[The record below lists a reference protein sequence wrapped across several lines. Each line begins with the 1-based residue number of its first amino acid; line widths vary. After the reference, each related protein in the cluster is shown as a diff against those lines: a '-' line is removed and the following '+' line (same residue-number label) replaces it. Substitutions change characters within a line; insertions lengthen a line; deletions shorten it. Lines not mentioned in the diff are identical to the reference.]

1 MAHARLRNNGWQ
13 ARWRIRTGKDASKDG
28 FATEQAAI
36 AFGHEQEQ
44 LEKRFKNTKTSELKL
59 TVLEFVEEVWAGT
72 LTVRKQTKLSYQRD
86 LNSHILPEFGDVP
99 MAKIKPVDVEKWAA
113 MLKNQKG
120 LSPRTVQKQENLLAS
135 ILKKAVE
142 NDYLHTTPFAKLKR
156 PKAKKKN
163 KVTPMTFEQVTK
175 LASLLPKQYRIVVWI
190 GYYTAMRP
198 SEALGL
204 TWDQLD
210 FVKNKI
216 TIDRQLSRNRDFI
229 HEPEGLKTEASE
241 RTIGFAKELQA
252 LIQEHVDAYGLGPD
266 NLILKSRTGKAWRYH
281 DAAEMFR
288 VAAKAVGLKPGQGM
302 HQLRHTCVSVLIAKG
317 ANIKQI
323 QYWVGH
329 SSITETLDTY
339 GHLFPDSMDDLA
351 DKLDEHATEE
361 ATKQE
366 KKSA

>member
-1 MAHARLRNNGWQ
+1 MAHARERKNGWQ
-13 ARWRIRTGKDASKDG
+13 ARWRLRNGKETSKDG
-28 FATEQAAI
+28 FPSKKAAE
-36 AFGHEQEQ
+36 AFGYEQEQ
-44 LEKRFKNTKTSELKL
+44 LEKRFKNTKTSDLKL
-59 TVLEFVEEVWAGT
+59 TLLEFVVEVWAGT
-72 LTVRKQTKLSYQRD
+72 LKVRKQTKLSYERD
-86 LNSHILPEFGDVP
+86 LNSHILPEFGDVI
-99 MAKIKPVDVEKWAA
+99 MASIKPVDVERWSA
-113 MLKNQKG
+113 MLKNKKG
-120 LSPRTVQKQENLLAS
+120 LSARTVQKQENLLAA

-142 NDYLHTTPFAKLKR
+142 NEYLHASPFATLKR

-163 KVTPMTFEQVTK
+163 PVVPMSMEQVRK

-204 TWDQLD
+204 TWEQLD
-210 FVKNKI
+210 FKKNKI
-216 TIDRQLSRNRDFI
+216 KIDRQLSRDPNFV

-241 RTIGFAKELQA
+241 RTIGFAKELQS
-252 LIQEHVDAYGLGPD
+252 LIRDHVDEFGLGPEG
-266 NLILKSRTGKAWRYH
+266 LILKSRTGKPWRYH

-317 ANIKQI
+317 ANILQI

-329 SSITETLDTY
+329 SSITETMDTY
-339 GHLFPDSMDDLA
+339 GHLFPESMNDLA
-351 DKLDEHATEE
+351 KKLDEHAAEE
-361 ATKQE
+361 QDKRD